1 MLIGTRLKVRQVVAT
16 VAGSLDAADAA
27 DALGIPNDL
36 VVAAM
41 AYYAQFRAEV
51 DLDIAW
57 AEEFAET
64 EFVNWLRQQ
73 DFPD

>member
-1 MLIGTRLKVRQVVAT
+1 MLIDTRLKVRQVVAT

-64 EFVNWLRQQ
+64 EFVNWLRQ
-73 DFPD
+73 

>member
-27 DALGIPNDL
+27 DALGIPSDL

-57 AEEFAET
+57 AEEFDET
-64 EFVNWLRQQ
+64 EFVNWLRQ
-73 DFPD
+73 